1 MGALEQEISQ
11 PIEVEWSNE
20 SYPTSKELVKQLL
33 EDNGFSYY
41 TKGGRGSSNETY
53 IFNNQN
59 TKKKIINK

>member
-1 MGALEQEISQ
+1 MGALEQEITQ